1 MPSVRSAPCGK
12 RRKFVSSARTKLI
25 ILITKIP
32 RDWKSWSA
40 SAPKFFPEEF
50 PGTCAVHQR
59 QLTVAVKRARQMAL
73 IPYVSDWAA
82 FCSSAQ
88 AGWWTKSGVSLI
100 MYAGPKGWKPN
111 EFNGW
116 QTSVSLNQRVRH
128 FEKWRTRWLY
138 FVLSLFI
145 DLSKFPPIGLTYKIT
160 HFFHIFR
167 VRFRPTNT
175 DEQFGARPG

>member
-1 MPSVRSAPCGK
+1 MDNKAAENAQRPFRPMRKKKKVCLFCADKIDYIDYKDTARLKKLVSERSKILP
-12 RRKFVSSARTKLI
+12 RRIS
-25 ILITKIP
+25 
-32 RDWKSWSA
+32 
-40 SAPKFFPEEF
+40 
-50 PGTCAVHQR
+50 GTCAVHQR

-138 FVLSLFI
+138 FLFCFVTFYRFEQVSSNWS
-145 DLSKFPPIGLTYKIT
+145 DL
-160 HFFHIFR
+160 
-167 VRFRPTNT
+167 
-175 DEQFGARPG
+175 